1 MTRSAVALAVAALL
15 PSCAMEAPFADGGD
29 GTLSISTEIKGDVVK
44 KTRAIDSDEMAALRE
59 NFVIWI
65 CNSKGV
71 VKRFKGVDNIPESF
85 SLKVGSYLADAWAGD
100 SVSASF
106 DKKFYRAVQDFEI
119 SKGSNALSLVCRI
132 ANVLVSVD
140 PASLNAGLQDMKITF
155 SNSRGELLFT
165 ADNIGVDK
173 GYFMMPNTSETDI
186 LYKIEGKAADGSAYV
201 KEGAI
206 ANVQRAHEYCMTV
219 TADERPVTEGGALIR
234 I

>member
-44 KTRAIDSDEMAALRE
+44 NTRAIDSDEMAALRE

-85 SLKVGSYLADAWAGD
+85 SLKVGSYVADAWAGD

-106 DKKFYRAVQDFEI
+106 DKKFYSQ
-119 SKGSNALSLVCRI
+119 
-132 ANVLVSVD
+132 
-140 PASLNAGLQDMKITF
+140 
-155 SNSRGELLFT
+155 GE
-165 ADNIGVDK
+165 
-173 GYFMMPNTSETDI
+173 
-186 LYKIEGKAADGSAYV
+186 
-201 KEGAI
+201 
-206 ANVQRAHEYCMTV
+206 QRAQSRLPHRQCACQRRSGFAQRRSAGHEDHVLQFTWRTSLHRRQYRCRQGLFHD
-219 TADERPVTEGGALIR
+219 AQYLGDRHSL
-234 I
+234 